1 MLLIYVLMLNSI
13 ALIIAFIHF
22 KIVKNTDGNNA
33 PRAEIESVR
42 RVIQILKILSE
53 NIEKFVQNAKSK
65 KIKV

>member
-1 MLLIYVLMLNSI
+1 MLNSI

-42 RVIQILKILSE
+42 RVIQYLKSE